1 MDKLVYNNPENH
13 NYPNN
18 NNNNNSSYPVY
29 ADASLPEFTF
39 FLIIFVSCTTSF
51 YRLWCFYLR
60 KCIDSRKIKKR
71 QNLLKPRTVTS
82 NDEVNLLNECTIC
95 LEKYI
100 KKEKIIELPCKHNF
114 HAKCIKEWFE
124 KDNKSCH
131 NCRENI
137 I

>member
-1 MDKLVYNNPENH
+1 MKSIDIIKNSIKEVNGQLKKKDKIIFKN
-13 NYPNN
+13 
-18 NNNNNSSYPVY
+18 
-29 ADASLPEFTF
+29 EFEILGPKSNLDS
-39 FLIIFVSCTTSF
+39 LIIVNLFVA
-51 YRLWCFYLR
+51 
-60 KCIDSRKIKKR
+60 IEEKIKVLTGK
-71 QNLLKPRTVTS
+71 
-82 NDEVNLLNECTIC
+82 EVNLLNECTIC

-124 KDNKSCH
+124 KDNKSCP

>member
-1 MDKLVYNNPENH
+1 MNELIYNSPENH

-18 NNNNNSSYPVY
+18 NNSSYPIY

-39 FLIIFVSCTTSF
+39 FLIICVSCTTSF
-51 YRLWCFYLR
+51 YRLWSYYLK
-60 KCIDSRKIKKR
+60 KCINSRKTK
-71 QNLLKPRTVTS
+71 NLLKPRTVTS

-95 LEKYI
+95 LEKYK
-100 KKEKIIELPCKHNF
+100 KKEKIIELPCDHNF
-114 HAKCIKEWFE
+114 HEVCIKEWFE
-124 KDNKSCH
+124 KDNKSCP